1 MLFFWKW
8 AYLCII
14 KWLSLILTLLG
25 KCIILRAFTV
35 SSFLRIISWESQLVL
50 LMRLLPDNHLFDLV
64 VQMALRWLFFTFMIL
79 NTNNWTIAH
88 IVKHTAQ
95 IWHIRTRVQCFKK
108 RWLVCAVAIFLLALS
123 IYSNLLLWFE
133 VVWLKI
139 WSTLILIANILS
151 CLLKCLLCLW
161 HFLVQLFRRR
171 HLRSTLFKFFFKW
184 FNFKLHTL
192 VFLLQIF
199 YLSTPWLFLDYLIL
213 RFFKFVCYY
222 NLKNVR

>member
-8 AYLCII
+8 AYLCIM
-14 KWLSLILTLLG
+14 KRLSLILTLLG

-50 LMRLLPDNHLFDLV
+50 LMRLLPDHHLFYLV
-64 VQMALRWLFFTFMIL
+64 VQMALRWLFFTLMIL
-79 NTNNWTIAH
+79 NTNNWTITH

-95 IWHIRTRVQCFKK
+95 IWHIRTWIQCLKK
-108 RWLVCAVAIFLLALS
+108 RWLICEVAIFLLALS

-139 WSTLILIANILS
+139 WSTLILIAKILS
-151 CLLKCLLCLW
+151 WLLKCLLCLW
-161 HFLVQLFRRR
+161 HFLVLLFRRR
-171 HLRSTLFKFFFKW
+171 HLRSTLFKFLFEW

-213 RFFKFVCYY
+213 RFFKLVCYN